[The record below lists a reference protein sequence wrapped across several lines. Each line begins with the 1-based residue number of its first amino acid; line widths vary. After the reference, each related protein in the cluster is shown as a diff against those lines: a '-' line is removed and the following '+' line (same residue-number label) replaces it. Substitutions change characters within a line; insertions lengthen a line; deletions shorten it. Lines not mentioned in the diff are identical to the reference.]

1 MFSLIDGVLDKL
13 RVSARMTEILS
24 TASLLAVS
32 C

>member
-13 RVSARMTEILS
+13 RVSARMTGTLF
-24 TASLLAVS
+24 TASPLAVS